1 MGMMRRSWVIEKHT
15 DGDFIWYMGT
25 PIEGGGTL
33 QEIPK
38 CFLRSKVPYFVVY
51 EGDFVPVSLCGCSSE
66 KARHKAITR
75 LVHEYS
81 WADTGWVGGP

>member
-15 DGDFIWYMGT
+15 DGYFIWYRSI

-38 CFLRSKVPYFVVY
+38 CFLRNKVPYFVAY
-51 EGDFVPVSLCGCSSE
+51 EGESVPVSLCGCSS
-66 KARHKAITR
+66 KARRYEAITR
-75 LVHEYS
+75 LVHVYS
-81 WADTGWVGGP
+81 WADTGWMGGP